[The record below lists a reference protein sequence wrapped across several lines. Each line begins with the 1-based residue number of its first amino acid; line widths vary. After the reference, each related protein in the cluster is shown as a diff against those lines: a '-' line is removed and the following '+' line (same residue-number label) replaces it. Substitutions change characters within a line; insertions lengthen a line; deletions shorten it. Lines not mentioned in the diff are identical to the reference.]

1 MSWRHT
7 AAIGVLALA
16 AGVAGLVAGSIV
28 TGRGAPRGITDLMS
42 RSAATRWL
50 AEAWIDAARPRAPAG
65 VPVASPGDPAPAVA
79 LRDRDGNSASLAQ
92 WAEHLVVVNFWA
104 TWCAPCRKEM
114 PELDR
119 FQRKH
124 AANGVRVVG
133 IALDD
138 GAEVDAFLR
147 DTPVSYPILL
157 SASATA
163 NPSLPFGNTY
173 GALPFSVLLGRDGRI
188 LDTRLGEVS
197 EAVLESWTAPH
208 RTLQQ

>member
-28 TGRGAPRGITDLMS
+28 TGRGAPRGITDLLS
-42 RSAATRWL
+42 KTSATRWL
-50 AEAWIDAARPRAPAG
+50 AEAWIEAARPAG
-65 VPVASPGDPAPAVA
+65 PPGLRIAAKGDPAPA
-79 LRDRDGNSASLAQ
+79 LPLLDRAGKTASLAQ
-92 WAEHLVVVNFWA
+92 WPDRLVVVNFWA

-119 FQRKH
+119 FQQKH
-124 AANGVRVVG
+124 AASGVQVVG
-133 IALDD
+133 VAID
-138 GAEVDAFLR
+138 GPGEVEAFLR
-147 DTPVSYPILL
+147 DTPVGYPILL
-157 SASATA
+157 ATSPSA

-197 EAVLESWTAPH
+197 EAVLEGWIAPH
-208 RTLQQ
+208 R